1 MSLKKE
7 FTNIIAYCWNWLD
20 WWLICHH
27 NNERGWFQQ
36 RHVVYRN
43 LIKYQFLY

>member
-27 NNERGWFQQ
+27 NNHGHHKAWAW
-36 RHVVYRN
+36 V
-43 LIKYQFLY
+43 